1 MAGQNNIKRN
11 TTTYEHETT
20 ETRNKIQK
28 MEFFIG
34 HILKKDNNNDCNIAL
49 SWTPGGRRKIERKT
63 QIFILRRLDEQQI
76 VTLQIFPKI

>member
-1 MAGQNNIKRN
+1 MAGQNNITRN

-20 ETRNKIQK
+20 ETRKKIQK

-49 SWTPGGRRKIERKT
+49 SWTPGGKKDREEDPNLYFKE
-63 QIFILRRLDEQQI
+63 
-76 VTLQIFPKI
+76 VG

>member
-1 MAGQNNIKRN
+1 MSRQNNITRN
-11 TTTYEHETT
+11 TTSIEHKTT

-28 MEFFIG
+28 MEIFIS

-49 SWTPGGRRKIERKT
+49 SWTPEGRRKIERKT

-76 VTLQIFPKI
+76 VTLQIYCTD